1 MVASTPSRASAISAC
16 GSNSVSVVT
25 DRATARPP
33 PAFRRAVVPSVL
45 RDAELVALRVRQRGP
60 DEALGVAAA
69 LAEHRG
75 AEPDQPLHLRVA
87 LADRC
92 HQVDMQA
99 VLSRPPPPDPLE
111 AQHRAAPPRRGG
123 PDEPPPVAPD
133 VRGQPPGPQPR

>member
-25 DRATARPP
+25 DRATARLP
-33 PAFRRAVVPSVL
+33 PAFRHAVVPSVL

-60 DEALGVAAA
+60 DEALRVAAA

-87 LADRC
+87 LADRR
-92 HQVDMQA
+92 HQVQMQA
-99 VLSRPPPPDPLE
+99 VLSRPLLGDLLE
-111 AQHRAAPPRRGG
+111 AEHRTARRRGG
-123 PDEPPPVAPD
+123 EHDELAVVA
-133 VRGQPPGPQPR
+133 